1 MGYFGLV
8 GFLAILGAVLWFVWP
23 TIFSAAIGSPRGGD
37 RGEILEKSKKAAR
50 LARAIT
56 LGVSLLVFVLATAF
70 GSVNQIRTGHIGIVY
85 TFGAITSQ
93 VPEGLQIVAP
103 WKDLKEANIQI
114 LRYKSDLACFSK
126 ETQSVKVQASVNY
139 RTSPDAIQELYRS
152 VGENYQQILID
163 SRLQQIF
170 KDEIVKYTSV
180 EIAPQREAIRKSA
193 AKRLEEELK
202 AFSVT
207 VVDLFLDNIDFE
219 EAFEHA
225 VEQKQIATQK
235 ALEEFEKVKVEQHKA
250 EQAVERAKGEG
261 AALLAKA
268 EKESEA
274 NRKLAESITQP
285 LVNYMIA
292 QKLSDKIQVMILP
305 AGQQFI
311 LGSDMVTPKK

>member
-1 MGYFGLV
+1 MGYFALMVILAVLGLV
-8 GFLAILGAVLWFVWP
+8 SWFVAPMFFVLPNGRGYDREEAAEKAGKLTRLVRMVSVGIVVFLAVL
-23 TIFSAAIGSPRGGD
+23 
-37 RGEILEKSKKAAR
+37 
-50 LARAIT
+50 IT
-56 LGVSLLVFVLATAF
+56 SI

-85 TFGAITSQ
+85 TFGAITAQ
-93 VPEGLQIVAP
+93 VPEGLQFVAP
-103 WKDLKEANIQI
+103 WKDVTEANIQI

-152 VGENYQQILID
+152 VGQNYQQILID

-292 QKLSDKIQVMILP
+292 QKLSDKIQVMVLP

-311 LGSDMVTPKK
+311 LGADVLTPKK